1 MLSANSTAEISTSV
15 LQPNSFECWN
25 GMPVSDFEKAHFSF
39 SEQVRRRGKSWP
51 LPGNLLA
58 ASIFF
63 LFFFLFWLGRFL
75 TIIADVLYCF
85 SIRILCA
92 TLTEPP
98 DRKQNEEMPLCVNEG
113 TELASPLI
121 YCPSW
126 LPPAAHS
133 FLLDGPSDSVP
144 CSKPTEP
151 QNHLHNSRGSL
162 HAYQSD
168 TCRGR
173 WQQRQ

>member
-1 MLSANSTAEISTSV
+1 MVCPSATSRRHISHSQSRWGDEAKV
-15 LQPNSFECWN
+15 GHFQAICLQP
-25 GMPVSDFEKAHFSF
+25 VFSF
-39 SEQVRRRGKSWP
+39 
-51 LPGNLLA
+51 
-58 ASIFF
+58 F
-63 LFFFLFWLGRFL
+63 FFFLFWLGRFL